1 MKNSIKIIREI
12 FKTSDNK
19 EVEGLTLVLEGR
31 IKRIFDILQEE
42 KGYNDN
48 GEVLRDI
55 ISNGLDKMLDIDK

>member
-1 MKNSIKIIREI
+1 MKNSIKIIREM
-12 FKTSDNK
+12 FKTSDDK

-55 ISNGLDKMLDIDK
+55 ISNGLDKILEIDK

>member
-1 MKNSIKIIREI
+1 MKNSIKIIREM

-55 ISNGLDKMLDIDK
+55 ISNGLDKILDIDK

>member
-1 MKNSIKIIREI
+1 MKNSIKIIREM

-42 KGYNDN
+42 KGYNNN

-55 ISNGLDKMLDIDK
+55 ISNGLDKILDIDK

>member
-1 MKNSIKIIREI
+1 MKNSIKIIREM

>member
-1 MKNSIKIIREI
+1 MKNSIKIIREM
-12 FKTSDNK
+12 FKTLDNK

-55 ISNGLDKMLDIDK
+55 ISNGLDKILDIDK